1 MKTRQGFTLIEL
13 LVVVL
18 IIGILSAAALPMYE
32 KATRKAHFVQVQTT
46 LRALMQDIDAYT
58 MENGY
63 DTGQF
68 TSLIQ
73 SVTCQNYGKNWHFD
87 LCNMKEGTYY
97 TLGGEG
103 FVTLSFTPK
112 GKDFI
117 TSKTNETYSFHKK
130 MGEPWTWTN
139 TAFTGNPQAN
149 TYNETFQL
157 FCDWWIKQGGRPVS
171 GTAKTVAD
179 ANCK

>member
-46 LRALMQDIDAYT
+46 LTALMRDIDVYT

-63 DTGQF
+63 ESTTALFDSINCS
-68 TSLIQ
+68 SL
-73 SVTCQNYGKNWHFD
+73 SMAHNNYVCK
-87 LCNMKEGTYY
+87 MKEGDYGTQVGNGDII
-97 TLGGEG
+97 LA
-103 FVTLSFTPK
+103 FSPK
-112 GKDFI
+112 SKYFI
-117 TSKTNETYSFHKK
+117 TSIQNETYSFYKK
-130 MGEPWTWTN
+130 MGQNWIWTN
-139 TAFTGNPQAN
+139 SAFRGLSPAT
-149 TYNETFQL
+149 TYNETSQL

>member
-46 LRALMQDIDAYT
+46 LTALMRDIDVYT

-63 DTGQF
+63 ESTTALFDSINCS
-68 TSLIQ
+68 SL
-73 SVTCQNYGKNWHFD
+73 SMAHNNYVCK
-87 LCNMKEGTYY
+87 MKEGDY
-97 TLGGEG
+97 TTKVGNGDI
-103 FVTLSFTPK
+103 TLVLAPSTK
-112 GKDFI
+112 YFI
-117 TSKTNETYSFHKK
+117 TSGSYSFYKK
-130 MGEPWTWTN
+130 MGEPWKWSG
-139 TAFTGNPQAN
+139 AGS
-149 TYNETFQL
+149 TYDETSQL

-171 GTAKTVAD
+171 GSAKTLAD